1 MNRIAIFASGNG
13 SNAQKIAEY
22 FSNINLAKVTMILSN
37 NPDAFVLH
45 RARQF
50 GVATKV
56 FDRKQFYHSEEVLR
70 CLKEN
75 KIDLIVLSGFLWL
88 IPDYLIRS
96 YPKKII
102 NIHPAL
108 LPKYGGKGMYGD
120 AVHKAVISAG
130 ESESG
135 ITIHYV
141 NKDYDK
147 GEVIFQARCKI
158 QENDTAE
165 VLAERIHNLEYQH
178 YPKVIEA
185 ILTDVPYPTKTG

>member
-1 MNRIAIFASGNG
+1 
-13 SNAQKIAEY
+13 
-22 FSNINLAKVTMILSN
+22 
-37 NPDAFVLH
+37 
-45 RARQF
+45 
-50 GVATKV
+50 
-56 FDRKQFYHSEEVLR
+56 
-70 CLKEN
+70 
-75 KIDLIVLSGFLWL
+75 
-88 IPDYLIRS
+88 
-96 YPKKII
+96 
-102 NIHPAL
+102 
-108 LPKYGGKGMYGD
+108 MYGD